1 MGKLLTTA
9 IFILSLL
16 FTGHAF
22 GKSNEYYQQ
31 TLIHIL
37 TECNSKCQEQ
47 VFEQEASKAF
57 FVLMDTILNQLRFK
71 LSQQKKEKLWSK
83 SY

>member
-1 MGKLLTTA
+1 MGKLLTAT
-9 IFILSLL
+9 IFVLSLL
-16 FTGHAF
+16 YAGHAF

-47 VFEQEASKAF
+47 VFEQEVHKAF